1 MLRPF
6 IPDQG
11 YGAGG
16 RTALLITILEKAMK
30 IGAVCLGTFDG
41 VHLGHQAIFQKTREL
56 ATQRNGLAVVFTF
69 HPHPGTMVG
78 RNQVGA
84 ITTRQQ
90 RVRLIAACGMDVLIE
105 HPFTTEFSSL
115 NPAQF
120 VDEVLVKSFRGATVV
135 AGFNYRF
142 GQAAQG
148 DTSLLRA
155 LGVQHSFEVVEVP
168 PVFVDGAVASST
180 RVRQDILAGNLANIA
195 ACLGRAF
202 ALQGAVGTGDGR
214 GRVLGFPTANL
225 HFSPE
230 QVLPPSGVYAVF
242 SPIWGYGVG
251 NLGKRPTFPQAN
263 ITLEVHFFS
272 PTPDLYEQELEI
284 ELIHYLRPEKRFA
297 DQESLRQQIK
307 QDIADAEVYTL
318 HHAT

>member
-1 MLRPF
+1 
-6 IPDQG
+6 
-11 YGAGG
+11 
-16 RTALLITILEKAMK
+16 LLITILEKAMK

-195 ACLGRAF
+195 ACLGRGF

-225 HFSPE
+225 HFAPE

-251 NLGKRPTFPQAN
+251 NLGTRPTFPQAN

-318 HHAT
+318 HRAT

>member
-1 MLRPF
+1 M
-6 IPDQG
+6 
-11 YGAGG
+11 
-16 RTALLITILEKAMK
+16 LITILEKAMK

-195 ACLGRAF
+195 ACLGRGF

-225 HFSPE
+225 HFAPE

-251 NLGKRPTFPQAN
+251 NLGTRPTFPQAN

-318 HHAT
+318 HRAT

>member
-1 MLRPF
+1 
-6 IPDQG
+6 
-11 YGAGG
+11 
-16 RTALLITILEKAMK
+16 MK

-195 ACLGRAF
+195 ACLGRGF

-225 HFSPE
+225 HFAPE

-251 NLGKRPTFPQAN
+251 NLGTRPTFPQAN

-318 HHAT
+318 HRAT